1 MYSICKDILLHL
13 ILDLNKSDKLKHNN
27 YISFFL
33 SLLIAVGLSLS
44 TIHTHYDTDDYIDG
58 IEYQFSQDTN
68 ECAVCASHFKITA
81 GSDLESE
88 APLFYSDLL
97 FVHTE
102 LFIVDPL
109 NNIQDGRAPP
119 FFG

>member
-1 MYSICKDILLHL
+1 M
-13 ILDLNKSDKLKHNN
+13 
-27 YISFFL
+27 
-33 SLLIAVGLSLS
+33 GLSLS
-44 TIHTHYDTDDYIDG
+44 TIHSHYDTDDHIDG
-58 IEYQFSQDTN
+58 IEYQFSQDTT

-88 APLFYSDLL
+88 SPLLYNDLL

-102 LFIVDPL
+102 EIIVDSL

-119 FFG
+119 FLV